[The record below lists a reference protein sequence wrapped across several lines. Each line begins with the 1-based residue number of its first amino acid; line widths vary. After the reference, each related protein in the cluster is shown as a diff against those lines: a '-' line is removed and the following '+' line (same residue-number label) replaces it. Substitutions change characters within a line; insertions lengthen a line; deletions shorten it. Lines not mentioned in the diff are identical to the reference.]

1 MNGFLSEFGKGL
13 AGRLTTAVALP
24 GLLFLGVV
32 YYVFG
37 LARWRPADGLLG
49 LFAAHGALLDLSG
62 FTRWSGR
69 HLTALAKAGTA
80 NIVVTVAVALLLVL
94 AAGLSA
100 QLAGWA
106 VQRMW
111 LGAVP
116 FQKKLIRRRVERWNM
131 LDAPLDDLV
140 SPDTPSGGADDAEVA
155 RLTARRNAVSL
166 AVPTQPT
173 WIADRFAAVSSRVE
187 QTYGLDLDFAWPH
200 FLLIAEDQGREEFL
214 RSRDS
219 FDRIARSAGW
229 GVLYCLLGVFWYPS
243 LLAGA
248 LVLLLAWRT
257 GRSAAG
263 QLAGTIEA
271 IVDLHLHDLAT
282 ALKLVPDDDPAPLT
296 VHTGREITRILRK
309 GS

>member
-1 MNGFLSEFGKGL
+1 MNGFLGEFGKGL

-24 GLLFLGVV
+24 GLLFLGVA

-37 LARWRPADGLLG
+37 LARWRPADGVLG
-49 LFAAHGALLDLSG
+49 LFAAHGSLLDLSG
-62 FTRWSGR
+62 FARWSGR
-69 HLTALAKAGTA
+69 HLTVLAKAGTA
-80 NIVVTVAVALLLVL
+80 DVIVTVAVALLLVL
-94 AAGLSA
+94 AAGLGA

-116 FQKKLIRRRVERWNM
+116 FRAGLVRRRVRRWNA
-131 LDAPLDDLV
+131 LDAPIDDLV
-140 SPDTPSGGADDAEVA
+140 SPDSPAESTDEA
-155 RLTARRNAVSL
+155 EITRLTARRNAVSL

-173 WIADRFAAVSSRVE
+173 WIADRFAAVNTRVE

-200 FLLIAEDQGREEFL
+200 FLLIAEEQGRAEFL

-229 GVLYCLLGVFWYPS
+229 GVLYCLLGVLWYPA
-243 LLAGA
+243 LIAGA

-271 IVDLHLHDLAT
+271 IVDLHLRDLAA
-282 ALKLVPDDDPAPLT
+282 ALNLVSEEDTAPLT
-296 VHTGREITRILRK
+296 LRTGREITRILRK